1 MSRDSFD
8 AARASLSVSPDNQ
21 LIAPSTRLE
30 LIRTIWSLA
39 WPAIA
44 TFGLE
49 SLVGLVDTVMVGYLG
64 AASVAGVG
72 VATQV
77 FYAVNVVMMAV
88 STGTIA
94 LVARHV
100 GAGERREAEDAL
112 LQSLLLALFLAFLAA
127 TAVFCTATPLVAAF
141 GLDTLVA
148 SEGVAYLRFMMLGVP
163 SAALFAVVGGGLRG
177 AGDMR
182 TPLVLGAIVN
192 TLNVVG
198 NYLLI
203 FGNLGFPQMGVRG
216 AALAS
221 GIAITVGV
229 LLAFVHLSRQASVLR
244 LYPARLAINLAMVK
258 RVLAI
263 GAPTGVEHLLMQV
276 GFMLYLAIAALYG
289 TTAVAAY
296 IIGVRI
302 LAVSFLPGFG
312 FSAAASTI
320 VGQRLGAKQADG
332 AQRGGWQTTRLAV
345 VFMSTAGLLIFIG
358 ARSIAALFIDDEAV
372 IDEAVSFIRI
382 LAVAQ
387 PLMATDFT
395 LGGALRGAGDTRFPL
410 WTVLVGFYG
419 ARLGCAWLA
428 ANTLG
433 LSITWVWLALLG
445 DYVLRAALKGWRF
458 RSDAWKQ
465 IRV

>member
-1 MSRDSFD
+1 MARDTFDVARDSLAVSSGKGVIEQGPD
-8 AARASLSVSPDNQ
+8 LGGIRSIWALS
-21 LIAPSTRLE
+21 
-30 LIRTIWSLA
+30 

-77 FYAVNVVMMAV
+77 FYGVNVVMMAI

-94 LVARHV
+94 LVARHI
-100 GAGERREAEDAL
+100 GAGERSEAETAL
-112 LQSLLLALFLAFLAA
+112 VQSLFLAVSLASLVA
-127 TAVFCTATPLVAAF
+127 IAVFCTARPLIGAF
-141 GLDTLVA
+141 GLDPLVA
-148 SEGVAYLRFMMLGVP
+148 TEGVAYLRFIMLGVP
-163 SAALFAVVGGGLRG
+163 SAALFAVIGGGLRG

-182 TPLVLGAIVN
+182 TPLVLGAVVN

-198 NYLLI
+198 NYLFI
-203 FGNLGFPQMGVRG
+203 FGKFGFPALGVRG

-221 GIAITVGV
+221 GIALTVGV
-229 LLAFVHLSRQASVLR
+229 ILALFHLCRRASVLR
-244 LYPARLAINLAMVK
+244 LDRARLAINLGKAR

-320 VGQRLGAKQADG
+320 VGQRLGAKEADY
-332 AQRGGWQTTRLAV
+332 AQRGGWETTRLAV
-345 VFMSTAGLLIFIG
+345 LFMSTAGILIFVG
-358 ARSIAALFIDDEAV
+358 ARSLAALFIDDEAV
-372 IDEAVSFIRI
+372 IDEAVQFIRI

-387 PLMATDFT
+387 PLMAADFT

-410 WTVLVGFYG
+410 WTVVLGFYG
-419 ARLGCAWLA
+419 ARLGCAWVA
-428 ANTLG
+428 ANALG
-433 LSITWVWLALLG
+433 LSVTWVWLALLG
-445 DYVLRAALKGWRF
+445 DYMLRAGLKGWRF
-458 RSDAWKQ
+458 RSDAWKL